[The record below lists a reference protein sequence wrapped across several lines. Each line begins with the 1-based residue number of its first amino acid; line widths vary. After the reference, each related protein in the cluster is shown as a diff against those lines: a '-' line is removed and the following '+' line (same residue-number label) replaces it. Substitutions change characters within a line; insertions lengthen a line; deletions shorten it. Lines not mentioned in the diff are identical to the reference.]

1 MKYKH
6 IDTGRI
12 ISSSE
17 YHDLDEWEQDD
28 YESDRNDFTNSLII
42 GGLTGSG
49 LLGGLLGGDLLG
61 GIIGDELFND

>member
-1 MKYKH
+1 MKYRH

-12 ISSSE
+12 IPSSE
-17 YHDLDEWEQDD
+17 YDDLDEWRQDD
-28 YESDRNDFTNSLII
+28 YERVRDDFTNSLII